1 MSGLTAVD
9 WTGAAHSYQTDPYE
23 VVTMLNGSDTLSTAS
38 VDSSGNVDFQWV
50 SYQ

>member
-1 MSGLTAVD
+1 
-9 WTGAAHSYQTDPYE
+9 
-23 VVTMLNGSDTLSTAS
+23 MLNGSDTLSTAS